1 MDVKETY
8 AAKTEK
14 PVKKMMGGAVKKM
27 MNGGKVMGYKDGGE
41 VCRGGGAATSGT
53 KFRGVN

>member
-1 MDVKETY
+1 MDDKETY

-27 MNGGKVMGYKDGGE
+27 MNGGKVM
-41 VCRGGGAATSGT
+41 VMAVLWLAVVASIRGQNNG
-53 KFRGVN
+53 R